1 MARLPVPVKDSD
13 SIAPGEKSEVSGQLA
28 ERRPA
33 VPRCRNGGTRCAQ
46 VLFLLPAPRW
56 PFADE
61 QRQQMGRG
69 RRKSPRSLCL
79 DLGYPRRGPHRA
91 RRTRP
96 RLPRGSASCLRHLFP
111 TRYIESFGSAD
122 GIGPLSISS
131 NSLTLPSRTTFEF
144 FRGMTLPQRH

>member
-46 VLFLLPAPRW
+46 VLFLLPVPRW

-61 QRQQMGRG
+61 QRQYMGREGAIRAVFVLIWAIHDEG
-69 RRKSPRSLCL
+69 RTALVERVQGFRVVPPAVC
-79 DLGYPRRGPHRA
+79 
-91 RRTRP
+91 
-96 RLPRGSASCLRHLFP
+96 
-111 TRYIESFGSAD
+111 
-122 GIGPLSISS
+122 GIFSQLVISNPSGPL
-131 NSLTLPSRTTFEF
+131 
-144 FRGMTLPQRH
+144 MA